1 MSNADRIRGW
11 FARGRGR
18 PRGRAGRLLPVL
30 LLVALPMSGIPASA
44 AAPTCLGMA
53 ATIVGTAD
61 DDVLTGTRGPDVILG
76 LGGADQIDGRGGDDV
91 LCGGRDD
98 DVLTGGRGSD
108 RLHGGGGGDV
118 LIPGPGDDLV
128 DGGGSRSDAV
138 DLMAARGPVTV
149 DLAAGTATGQGSDTL
164 VRVEQAGG
172 SGFDDVL
179 RGDDGPNWL
188 IGMGGD
194 DALYGLGDDDDLSPG
209 PGDDLVDGGDG
220 RDVDDHYIFNAFI
233 LGQPLAGPVAVN
245 LVAGTAT
252 GEGSD
257 VLVSIEGAS
266 GSLGD
271 DTMVGD
277 AQDNLFLDLAEGDD
291 TVAAGAGD
299 DLVDGGEGADHL
311 DGGPGVDLL
320 GYVQS
325 PVGVT
330 VDLGAGTAS
339 DGDALAGFE
348 GLFGSFHDDTLV
360 GDGGP
365 NLIAG
370 FPGDDTIVG
379 GAGDDELYGDEDE
392 DSADGGLGTDICDA
406 EVETACESDP
416 SPFARAAAARSTART
431 GDTLSARALPSA
443 WTVLAETWTEPIDE
457 SFVDVGCEV
466 EVTIHVSGYLLLHLT
481 EGPGGWFVFHV
492 TPVLQQMWVEDGE
505 TFAGPVSGPLTVR
518 GLPSG
523 GFSVTDV
530 FTAVASGDQGTHAL
544 FRYRAQLTLT
554 PSGEV
559 TAELERVS
567 GRCW

>member
-11 FARGRGR
+11 FARGRRR
-18 PRGRAGRLLPVL
+18 PRGRASGLLPVL
-30 LLVALPMSGIPASA
+30 LLVALPLRAIPASA

-53 ATIVGTAD
+53 ATIVGTPE
-61 DDVLTGTRGPDVILG
+61 DDVLAGTRGPDVIVG
-76 LGGADQIDGRGGDDV
+76 LGGADEIDGRGGEDV
-91 LCGGRDD
+91 LCGGGGD
-98 DVLTGGRGSD
+98 DVVIGGRGSD

-118 LIPGPGDDLV
+118 LIPGPGEDLV
-128 DGGGSRSDAV
+128 DGGGSRFDVV
-138 DLMAARGPVTV
+138 DLMAARGPVIV
-149 DLAAGTATGQGSDTL
+149 DLAAGAATGQGTDTL
-164 VRVEQAGG
+164 ARVEQAAGG
-172 SGFDDVL
+172 AFDDVL

-220 RDVDDHYIFNAFI
+220 WDFDDHHIFNAFI

-245 LVAGTAT
+245 LAAGTAT

-271 DTMVGD
+271 DTMIGD
-277 AQDNLFLDLAEGDD
+277 AQDNVFMDLAEGDD

-311 DGGPGVDLL
+311 DGGPGDDLL
-320 GYVQS
+320 GYIQS

-339 DGDALAGFE
+339 DGDVLAGFE
-348 GLFGSFHDDTLV
+348 DLFGSFEDDTLV

-370 FPGDDTIVG
+370 LPGDDTIVG

-392 DSADGGLGTDICDA
+392 DRADGGLGTDTCDA

-416 SPFARAAAARSTART
+416 PPFARAAGARSAAQTD
-431 GDTLSARALPSA
+431 DTLSARALPSTWA
-443 WTVLAETWTEPIDE
+443 VLAETWTEPVDE
-457 SFVDVGCEV
+457 TIVDVGCEV
-466 EVTIHVSGYLLLHLT
+466 EVTIHVSGYLLVHLT
-481 EGPGGWFVFHV
+481 EGPGGWFVYHV
-492 TPVLQQMWVEDGE
+492 TPVLQQTWVEDGE
-505 TFAGPVSGPLTVR
+505 TFLGPVSGPFTAR
-518 GLPSG
+518 GLPSD

-530 FTAVASGDQGTHAL
+530 FTAVANGDQGTHAL

-554 PSGEV
+554 PSGDV
-559 TAELERVS
+559 AADFERFS